1 MPLLRD
7 TQYALRTLTRAPGF
21 TGVVVITLA
30 LGMGATAAIFSIVNA
45 VVLRPLDYP
54 RPEQL
59 VRITSELRGFGA
71 TDTGITTS
79 ELRDYQQLTDLFTG
93 VAGLLPISAN
103 VTGGDTPERV
113 EVMLVSWNYFSVLGV
128 APAHGRVFGQEDDT
142 PGVANVAV
150 VSDSFWRRRLGADPN
165 AVGRTIVIDAD
176 PVQVVGVM
184 PAGFSHPG
192 RTVQTEVDVW
202 SPAGFRS
209 AGPTTEARS
218 FRRLEGGLARLQ
230 AGVTFEQAQLRLAD
244 FGVSV
249 TRQFPTYYPAE
260 NGWTPRVVPLHDDLV
275 GGVETSMFVLLCGV
289 ALLLLVACVN
299 VAHLILAR
307 ASGRRQELAIR
318 RSLGASSIRL
328 ITQLVTESAVLTIAG
343 GALGILV
350 ASWGLRALTALAP
363 ARIPR
368 IDEVSLDLSAFL
380 ITAVI
385 CLVASVL
392 FGFVPVL
399 QIRRADTFAAL
410 KEGGAGRS
418 SDARARRAR
427 SLLVVAEVAMATML
441 LVGAGLLV
449 RTVVGLLNVPV
460 GFQTENLL
468 TARITLPRP
477 NDASRATYLDPVRR
491 VAFYREALSRIE
503 SLPGVDR
510 AAMSSQVPM
519 GGFNPPLFVE
529 IEGRNIDGGRPS
541 TGSGQRRPVVHDF
554 QVSPSYFD
562 TMQIRIL
569 RGRGFTDADRAAAE
583 AVCLV
588 SEAAA
593 HQFWGGN
600 DPIGQRLRLAPGDPW
615 MTVVGVAADVLNRR
629 LSESPQPILYRSLE
643 QSSGLTLAVLVR
655 TNGTPSGL
663 AEGLSREVRAVDPNL
678 PVYGVT
684 TMSEQIG
691 RAVAQRRFLMRLLLT
706 FGVIATGLALL
717 GIYGVMAYSVSQ
729 RTREIGIRMAIGAR
743 QTDVTRMIMRS
754 GLFVTMTGVVV
765 GLAASLA
772 LARFI
777 RSQLFGVQPSD
788 PLTLLS
794 VLVLM
799 TLIAAVA
806 AYVPARRAASIDPVS
821 ALRAQ

>member
-1 MPLLRD
+1 LILEGFDMPLLRD
-7 TQYALRTLTRAPGF
+7 THYAVRTLRRAPGF
-21 TGVVVITLA
+21 TAVVVITLA

-79 ELRDYQQLTDLFTG
+79 ELADYQQLTDIFAG

-103 VTGGDTPERV
+103 VTGGDTPERI
-113 EVMLVSWNYFSVLGV
+113 EMMLVNWNYFSVLGV
-128 APAHGRVFGQEDDT
+128 APAHGRVFAREDDT

-150 VSDSFWRRRLGADPN
+150 VSDGFWRRRLGADPN

-176 PVQVVGVM
+176 AVQVVGVM
-184 PAGFSHPG
+184 PPGFRHPG
-192 RTVQTEVDVW
+192 RTMQTEVDAW

-209 AGPTTEARS
+209 AGPPPPARS

-230 AGVTFEQAQLRLAD
+230 TGVTFEQAQLRLAD
-244 FGVSV
+244 FGV
-249 TRQFPTYYPAE
+249 TLARQYPAYYPSE
-260 NGWTPRVVPLHDDLV
+260 NGWMPRLVPLHDDLV
-275 GGVETSMFVLLCGV
+275 GGVEASMFVLLCGV

-307 ASGRRQELAIR
+307 SSGRRQELAIR
-318 RSLGASSIRL
+318 RSLGASGARL
-328 ITQLVTESAVLTIAG
+328 VGQLVTESTVLSAAG
-343 GALGILV
+343 GVLGILV

-363 ARIPR
+363 ARVPR
-368 IDEVSLDLSAFL
+368 INEVSLDLSAFL
-380 ITAVI
+380 VTAAI
-385 CLVASVL
+385 CLVASVA

-399 QIRRADTFAAL
+399 QMRRADTFAAL

-427 SLLVVAEVAMATML
+427 NLLVGAEVAMATML

-460 GFQTENLL
+460 GFETSNLL

-477 NDASRATYLDPVRR
+477 NDASRATYLDPARR
-491 VAFYREALSRIE
+491 VAFYREALSRVE
-503 SLPGVDR
+503 SLPGVER

-529 IEGRNIDGGRPS
+529 IDGRSVD
-541 TGSGQRRPVVHDF
+541 TGRRPVVHDF

-562 TMQIRIL
+562 TMGIRIL
-569 RGRGFTDADRAAAE
+569 RGRGFTDTDRAGSE
-583 AVCLV
+583 AVCVV

-593 HQFWGGN
+593 RQFWSGT
-600 DPIGQRLRLAPGDPW
+600 DPVGQRLRLGQSESW
-615 MTVVGVAADVLNRR
+615 LTVIGVAADVLNRR
-629 LSESPQPILYRSLE
+629 LSESPQPILYRTLE
-643 QSSGLTLAVLVR
+643 QASDLTLALLVR
-655 TNGTPSGL
+655 TGRNPPGL
-663 AEGLSREVRAVDPNL
+663 AEGVSREVRAVDPNL
-678 PVYGVT
+678 PVYGVM

-691 RAVAQRRFLMRLLLT
+691 RAVAQRRFLMRLLLS
-706 FGVIATGLALL
+706 FGAIATGLALL

-743 QTDVTRMIMRS
+743 QTDVTRMIMRG
-754 GLFVTMTGVVV
+754 GLIVTMTGVVV
-765 GLAASLA
+765 GLAGSLA

-788 PLTLLS
+788 PLTLVS
-794 VLVLM
+794 VLLLM
-799 TLIAAVA
+799 TAVA
-806 AYVPARRAASIDPVS
+806 AAAAYLPARRAASIDPVS